1 MENKEKK
8 RALHGA
14 PLIPAG
20 ERNYKKKPCKICGS
34 YFKPKYAFQKYC
46 CDECRD
52 TGYKAS
58 KKESNKRFSIKK
70 SAEIREYNRQNRFC
84 PECGRPL
91 DNGNQRV
98 HFECMVKRWREGDR
112 DKKIKLYFQNRG
124 YRLCEVDELAMEFHE

>member
-1 MENKEKK
+1 MKQTDKNYKEK
-8 RALHGA
+8 A
-14 PLIPAG
+14 
-20 ERNYKKKPCKICGS
+20 CKICGS
-34 YFKPKYAFQKYC
+34 YFKPMYPYEKYC

-52 TGYKAS
+52 IGYKAS

-70 SAEIREYNRQNRFC
+70 SAEIREYNHRHRFC

-124 YRLCEVDELAMEFHE
+124 YRLCEVDELAKEGE